1 MKTGIVVEGGAMRA
15 VYNAGVL
22 DVLLE
27 NSIFFDYLIG
37 VSAGAG
43 NSASYISK
51 QNGRAYRCNTEYIHD
66 KRFMGVDPL
75 LKHHSFFGLDFI
87 VDSMAYDLEPFDFD
101 EFYRDNT
108 ELVIGVTNA
117 LTGQDEYF
125 TKDFVVEHKTLDPF
139 KASCA
144 VPIFCQPV
152 VINGV
157 PYFDGGVADSIPVKK
172 ALEDGCDRLVIVLT
186 REKGFQKRPEA
197 LPPVYKRILSDY
209 PKVAESLEQR
219 HIKYNETLKLIDEL
233 ENEGRAIVVQSE
245 SPLDIW
251 EVALSRSKLDACYDR
266 GRLDCL
272 QRLQDIK
279 DFIRKQDNI
288 KD

>member
-51 QNGRAYRCNTEYIHD
+51 QNGRAYRCNTDYIHD

-87 VDSMAYDLEPFDFD
+87 VDGMAYDLEPFDFD
-101 EFYRDNT
+101 EFYRDET

-125 TKDFVVEHKTLDPF
+125 TKDFLVENNTLDPF

-152 VINGV
+152 MINGI

-197 LPPVYKRILSDY
+197 LPPVYKKILSDY

-219 HIKYNETLKLIDEL
+219 HIKYNETLKLIDKL

-245 SPLDIW
+245 RPLDVW
-251 EVALSRSKLDACYDR
+251 EVALSRTKLDACYDR

-279 DFIRKQDNI
+279 DFVRK
-288 KD
+288 